1 MLQTSWQMKFEIY
14 LGNAAKCI
22 WASWW
27 LFIFWGGLPEN
38 GAQFFLVGGYDLHR
52 NYGMV
57 VILLSFLCNYDN
69 LTLKLNQGKRY
80 YPVEACLIIGR
91 FKVRSVPRT
100 SVALETFC
108 LSTPAQS
115 IPESSPLKKRPTKSV
130 PREKGLDFQP
140 PWCVLVIWVTPRK
153 ILNCWCS
160 PVDFSGFDISPVIL
174 LRQSLVPG

>member
-1 MLQTSWQMKFEIY
+1 MWNVTSFMADKVWNF
-14 LGNAAKCI
+14 LGNAAK
-22 WASWW
+22 WVSWW
-27 LFIFWGGLPEN
+27 LCIFLRWTARKRRSIFLGGC
-38 GAQFFLVGGYDLHR
+38 DLQR

-69 LTLKLNQGKRY
+69 LTLKLHQGKRC

-115 IPESSPLKKRPTKSV
+115 IPESSPLKKRPTKSI